1 MVLVKANAIINLPG
15 GIMKQPGDIFMCK
28 DDFAKK
34 LIGAETASLTEPSL
48 SEEID
53 YKKMTVKELKQFA
66 IDNNIEIPTDV
77 TKKDD
82 IVASIEGAL
91 NAEKDV

>member
-15 GIMKQPGDIFMCK
+15 GIMKQPGDVFMCK

-34 LIGAETASLTEPSL
+34 LIDAETASLTEPSL
-48 SEEID
+48 TEEID

-66 IDNNIEIPTDV
+66 TDHHIEIPSDV
-77 TKKDD
+77 TKKDE
-82 IVASIEGAL
+82 IIGLIEGAL
-91 NAEKDV
+91 NAEKDI